1 VRIRSAPLSDILR
14 RENVASDNFDAET
27 LSKLLAVSAGSRGSI
42 AQGAAV
48 IQAWA
53 RAHGADVTTFDA
65 SGLSSR
71 DRVTTGDMARLLS
84 EARDRPWGDALFRSL
99 PVPGEGTLAGR
110 LAGLPVSAKTGTLI
124 QGVSALSGYVL
135 LADGRMASFS
145 ILSRGLSK
153 DGAVAVE
160 DAVVRLLAMRA

>member
-1 VRIRSAPLSDILR
+1 
-14 RENVASDNFDAET
+14 
-27 LSKLLAVSAGSRGSI
+27 
-42 AQGAAV
+42 
-48 IQAWA
+48 
-53 RAHGADVTTFDA
+53 
-65 SGLSSR
+65 
-71 DRVTTGDMARLLS
+71 
-84 EARDRPWGDALFRSL
+84 
-99 PVPGEGTLAGR
+99 VPGEGTLAGR